1 MIRRL
6 ILPIAAVAGLAVTA
20 WAFPLF
26 HIVPLDKA
34 RESKEEANVNAAE
47 FAERFWNE
55 RLTPALSRASDAR
68 PVLDAIDG
76 DFRAAR
82 GQYGRTV
89 GISNSYFIFIQGAG
103 RIVSADSQRVGLA
116 VRDGSA
122 GAGPDVVLPV
132 GMVFGN
138 AVRDATGLL
147 NMDRFPNS
155 RDFNDISTELNHLVE
170 TRVLPELRD
179 RAEVGRKIRFVGCAE
194 VSPDAKRRKPLKV
207 VPVRVDFLEP
217 GQSESAAPVPVPGPT
232 NP

>member
-6 ILPIAAVAGLAVTA
+6 ILPIAAATGVAVTA

-47 FAERFWNE
+47 FAKRFWNE

-68 PVLDAIDG
+68 AVLDAIDG

-89 GISNSYFIFIQGAG
+89 GISNSYFVFIQGAG
-103 RIVSADSQRVGLA
+103 RIVNADSKGVGLA
-116 VRDGSA
+116 VRDR

-132 GMVFGN
+132 RMVFGN

-147 NMDRFPNS
+147 DMDRFPNS
-155 RDFNDISTELNHLVE
+155 RDFNDIATALNHIVE

-179 RAEVGRKIRFVGCAE
+179 RAVVGRKIRFVGCAE
-194 VSPDAKRRKPLKV
+194 VSPDAKRRKPLKL

-217 GQSESAAPVPVPGPT
+217 GQPESAAPVSRPT